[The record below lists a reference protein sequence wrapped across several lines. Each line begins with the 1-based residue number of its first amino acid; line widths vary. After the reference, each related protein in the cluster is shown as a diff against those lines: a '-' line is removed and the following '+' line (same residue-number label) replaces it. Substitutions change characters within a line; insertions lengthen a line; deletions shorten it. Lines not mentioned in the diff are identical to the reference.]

1 MSGKGLLPSDHSPPR
16 PLTTGKAPILAVV
29 SLYLVLG
36 VGIDAVFAF
45 SNTYALEEQQA
56 RGGRGGGHG
65 ADGGH
70 GALSGATRRAASEAA
85 VLVRAVR
92 HSVGVTGLSTM
103 TTAVAFGA
111 SVASPITT
119 IRQFAMFQTSVVRVA
134 A

>member
-1 MSGKGLLPSDHSPPR
+1 VSGKGLLPSDHSPPR

-65 ADGGH
+65 ADGG

-119 IRQFAMFQTSVVRVA
+119 IRQFALFQTSVVRVA

>member
-65 ADGGH
+65 ADGG
-70 GALSGATRRAASEAA
+70 GALSGATRCAASEAA
-85 VLVRAVR
+85 VLVRALR

>member
-1 MSGKGLLPSDHSPPR
+1 MTTHHRGHSLPVR
-16 PLTTGKAPILAVV
+16 APILAVV

-65 ADGGH
+65 ADGG

-119 IRQFAMFQTSVVRVA
+119 IRQFALFQTSVVRVA

>member
-65 ADGGH
+65 ADGG

-119 IRQFAMFQTSVVRVA
+119 IRQFALFQTSVVRVA

>member
-1 MSGKGLLPSDHSPPR
+1 MC
-16 PLTTGKAPILAVV
+16 
-29 SLYLVLG
+29 LVLCQ
-36 VGIDAVFAF
+36 VF
-45 SNTYALEEQQA
+45 SNTYALEEQEA

-65 ADGGH
+65 ADSGG
-70 GALSGATRRAASEAA
+70 AVPPATRRAPSEAA

-119 IRQFAMFQTSVVRVA
+119 IRQFALFQTSVVRVA